1 MRIKQISVEGLF
13 GKFDRVIPLNMND
26 RITIIHAPNGFGK
39 TIIMEMLNGFFNADM
54 RVFEKTPFS
63 KFIVDL
69 EDNLKIEIV
78 SGREE
83 LKAPP
88 RKGMACNFYDGD
100 SLKTSSYL
108 SHVFQVMREDSP
120 SAEAEH
126 FISNVQS
133 GITVNV
139 GGDNNV
145 VYYNAQNDYP
155 YPRNTTIITNGSS
168 IIDQGSL
175 VIDKSEVSEN
185 PSAESLEIKNILI
198 ARPSVYLIESQR
210 LLMTSLNPRNNRNTK
225 LAVMSVA
232 DELADLMR
240 NKVNEYGRKAQD
252 LDRTFP
258 RRSVQGQLI
267 SATLTNQ
274 DLREH
279 LYGLD
284 DRRHRL
290 IAVGLLDKGEE
301 DGFQLPEQIEDST
314 KNILA
319 IYANDTEEKFNVF
332 NEILEKLELFANI
345 INSKF
350 VFSGKQVSFSK
361 EKGLIISSHSDH
373 SGTSELGLHDLSS
386 GEQHELILIY
396 ELLFKVKIN
405 SLVLIDEPE
414 ISLHVGW
421 QVDFLNDL
429 QRVLRLVNIDI
440 LIATHAPSIIH
451 DRWDLTIELPG
462 IAK

>member
-1 MRIKQISVEGLF
+1 MRITQISVEGLF
-13 GKFDRVIPLNMND
+13 GKFDRVIPLNMDD

-39 TIIMEMLNGFFNADM
+39 TIILEMLNGFFNGDM
-54 RVFEKTPFS
+54 RVFEKKPFS
-63 KFIVDL
+63 KFIVEL
-69 EDNLKIEIV
+69 EDNFKIEIV
-78 SGREE
+78 GS
-83 LKAPP
+83 
-88 RKGMACNFYDGD
+88 RKGMTCDFYKGD
-100 SLKTSSYL
+100 SLEKSSYL
-108 SHVFQVMREDSP
+108 YSVLQVIKEDSP
-120 SAEAEH
+120 RVEEEEYS
-126 FISNVQS
+126 ISTVQS

-139 GGDNNV
+139 GGDHNV
-145 VYYNAQNDYP
+145 VYYNTQNDYP
-155 YPRNTTIITNGSS
+155 RNTMIITDEAQSS
-168 IIDQGSL
+168 LASE
-175 VIDKSEVSEN
+175 KSGWSEKLT
-185 PSAESLEIKNILI
+185 AEKVEIGDLLI
-198 ARPSVYLIESQR
+198 TRPSVYLIESQR
-210 LLMTSLNPRNNRNTK
+210 LLMTSSNPRISGNKK

-232 DELADLMR
+232 DELAELMR
-240 NKVNEYGRKAQD
+240 SKFNEYGRKSQV
-252 LDRTFP
+252 LERTFP
-258 RRSVQGQLI
+258 RRSVQGQSTLT
-267 SATLTNQ
+267 TLTNQ

-284 DRRHRL
+284 SRRHRL
-290 IAVGLLDKGEE
+290 MAVGLLDKGEE

-332 NEILEKLELFANI
+332 NEILEKLELFANV

-350 VFSGKQVSFSK
+350 VFSGKQVNFSK
-361 EKGLIISSHSDH
+361 EKGLIISSYLDH

-396 ELLFKVKIN
+396 ELLFKVEIN

-421 QVDFLNDL
+421 QVDFLKDL
-429 QRVLRLVNIDI
+429 QRILRLVNIDI

>member
-1 MRIKQISVEGLF
+1 
-13 GKFDRVIPLNMND
+13 
-26 RITIIHAPNGFGK
+26 
-39 TIIMEMLNGFFNADM
+39 LNGFFNADM

-63 KFIVDL
+63 KFIVEL
-69 EDNLKIEIV
+69 EDDLRIEIV
-78 SGREE
+78 GDVKE
-83 LKAPP
+83 LKALL
-88 RKGMACNFYDGD
+88 RKGMTCNFYKDD
-100 SLKTSSYL
+100 SLKISSYL
-108 SHVFQVMREDSP
+108 SHVLQVMREDSP
-120 SAEAEH
+120 RAEEEEYS
-126 FISNVQS
+126 ISTIQS
-133 GITVNV
+133 RIMVNV

-145 VYYNAQNDYP
+145 VHCNNWNDD
-155 YPRNTTIITNGSS
+155 RMDAMIVTNESQSS
-168 IIDQGSL
+168 L
-175 VIDKSEVSEN
+175 LNDKLGDSEKF
-185 PSAESLEIKNILI
+185 SAESIEINNILM

-210 LLMTSLNPRNNRNTK
+210 LLMTSSSLRISRNTK

-232 DELADLMR
+232 DELAELMR
-240 NKVNEYGRKAQD
+240 SEFGEYGRKAQD

-258 RRSVQGQLI
+258 RRSVQGQSI

-284 DRRHRL
+284 SRRHRL

-301 DGFQLPEQIEDST
+301 EGFQLPEQIEDST

-319 IYANDTEEKFNVF
+319 IYASDTEEKFNVF
-332 NEILEKLELFANI
+332 NEILEKLELFADI

-350 VFSGKQVSFSK
+350 VFSGKQVNFSK
-361 EKGLIISSHSDH
+361 EKGLIVSSHLDH
-373 SGTSELGLHDLSS
+373 LGTSELGLHDLSS

-396 ELLFKVKIN
+396 ELLFKVELN

-421 QVDFLNDL
+421 QVDFLKDL
-429 QRVLRLVNIDI
+429 QRILRLVNIDI

-451 DRWDLTIELPG
+451 DRWDLTVELPG
-462 IAK
+462 MAK

>member
-1 MRIKQISVEGLF
+1 MRIKRISVEGLF
-13 GKFDRVIPLNMND
+13 GKFDRVIPLNMDD
-26 RITIIHAPNGFGK
+26 RITIVHAPNGFGK

-63 KFIVDL
+63 KFIVEL

-78 SGREE
+78 GDIEE
-83 LKAPP
+83 SKALL
-88 RKGMACNFYDGD
+88 RKGMTCNFYKGD
-100 SLKTSSYL
+100 SLETSSYL
-108 SHVFQVMREDSP
+108 SHVLQVMREDSP
-120 SAEAEH
+120 RAEEEKN
-126 FISNVQS
+126 ISNIQS
-133 GITVNV
+133 GIVV
-139 GGDNNV
+139 SGDNNV
-145 VYYNAQNDYP
+145 IYYGAQDDYL
-155 YPRNTTIITNGSS
+155 RNTMIITDEPSTMNQGSFVINGSEA
-168 IIDQGSL
+168 L
-175 VIDKSEVSEN
+175 KN
-185 PSAESLEIKNILI
+185 LSAESSEIKNILI
-198 ARPSVYLIESQR
+198 TRPSVYLIKSQR
-210 LLMTSLNPRNNRNTK
+210 LLRTSSNPRTNRNAK
-225 LAVMSVA
+225 LVVMSVA
-232 DELADLMR
+232 DELAEIMR
-240 NKVNEYGRKAQD
+240 SKFNEYGRKAQD

-258 RRSVQGQLI
+258 RRSVQGQSIL
-267 SATLTNQ
+267 ATLTNE

-284 DRRHRL
+284 SRRHRL

-301 DGFQLPEQIEDST
+301 EGFQLPEQIEDST

-332 NEILEKLELFANI
+332 NEILEKLELFADI

-350 VFSGKQVSFSK
+350 VFSGKRVNFSK
-361 EKGLIISSHSDH
+361 EKGLIVSSYLDH

-396 ELLFKVKIN
+396 ELLFKVEIN

-421 QVDFLNDL
+421 QVDFLKDL

-451 DRWDLTIELPG
+451 ERWDLTIELPG
-462 IAK
+462 MAK